1 MEKSRVNIAIENHK
15 KGYNCCQAVVC
26 AYADLV
32 GIDEKTAFKISEI
45 FGTGIAGMAQTCGSV
60 SAMLI
65 IASLKSS
72 DGNLEKSKSRINTY
86 KLGKSIA
93 KEFKNMNS
101 SIICSELRGDNG
113 TEKLR
118 SCRGCVIDSA
128 ILIEK
133 MIFPGKFEEY
143 VEE

>member
-32 GIDEKTAFKISEI
+32 GIDEETAFKISEV
-45 FGTGIAGMAQTCGSV
+45 FGAGIAGMAQTCGSV
-60 SAMLI
+60 CAMLI

-72 DGNLEKSKSRINTY
+72 DGNLEESRSRVNTY
-86 KLGKSIA
+86 KLGQNLA
-93 KEFKNMNS
+93 EEFKNMNS
-101 SIICSELRGDNG
+101 SIICSQLRGDNG
-113 TEKLR
+113 KEKLR
-118 SCRGCVIDSA
+118 SCRGCVIDAA

-133 MIFPGKFEEY
+133 NIFSGKFEEY